1 MYLLNKYAADLD
13 MEALE
18 ENVDYSRLIL
28 ALNALKSLSTTIH
41 SSDKY
46 QEALEADNA
55 SEEPGKLENTFK
67 EFLLLQDECLSIVMP
82 AGIDQKLLP
91 ISSLWENF
99 STSIEKARTEYD
111 NKCNA
116 AIRNNV
122 SFDFNTKIEV
132 KLKEKFTKEQK
143 RIYDPNSLRDLSGL
157 GTSVRDKDKEKSP
170 LLSDEL
176 IEKMREQS
184 KTITPEFIEEEFQ
197 KYKKTP
203 EYRNDKRELEAT
215 FIKQVASQD
224 YNLVDASNKMTKLL
238 HDKLEDVTEK
248 TKKGFGPI
256 LRDISIAF
264 NKMTA
269 KAIELD
275 KIDYDNNTTAFLVE
289 DDNIDL
295 DKLEVDLDEEPKSTE
310 GVEKGTTQIEKHLKD
325 KDYSGEETQLI
336 NLVRLVATGSDLFEL
351 LIQYI
356 QNKVSSYTV
365 EVMKNLQK
373 AVENTPSDIMGQI
386 EENKTQHGTSGVKE
400 EEIGTTSGSVAKG
413 PNLNN
418 LNQILKDYFNK
429 MKAERIEMRTMM
441 GEDYENAF
449 NKARAGLFGDAPIQ
463 ELTAGLTALDRYHLT
478 RKIKMNPIIH
488 NTARAGYHALDS
500 KEREVT
506 KAIEKYFALL
516 ETDEAAAEAF
526 HAEYVRRPAKKA
538 TKDFTTTPF
547 FVVLDKQFRANPLQA
562 KVLLDQKKTV
572 KRTQEKAERTVKAN
586 EFVPANELFDTDQL
600 ILSMNQIISLE
611 LATKRANSVPMDP
624 TLQQA
629 INVWKTDVA
638 KIWGKQYDKI
648 TPKDILSIRGS
659 NKESDIEKRDALLLD
674 INSGPDGGPVL
685 LSEEQKRELSTKNK
699 DDIRKTLK
707 DLFKEY
713 KIEYLT
719 DFDPVASE
727 FIKKI
732 KADSPAIFT
741 QIFGEDPTNM
751 TTLKTKALKF
761 QAEGIGEFYA
771 KLMSGNNQTIYRL
784 LQTLDQKRPKV
795 LKDIIE
801 AKDLQ
806 ASAPSRLLEVV
817 RSSRLLGKEDLAL
830 VLNNLYVTKAIIRYV
845 QSFKDKKKNS
855 SMLLENLLKKAENNI
870 DVANFLETLD
880 ADKVKAYKGM
890 DQQELSALYN
900 IEKYKPYMFFD
911 AYSASTYSKS
921 WESQLPGTSNPIPT
935 VDSKINES
943 LPLREDPIFSRRE
956 MSKDDPRLIDDQ
968 DEFKADKYVPKADD
982 GLNSKTAA
990 FIDLINKAFG

>member
-1 MYLLNKYAADLD
+1 MLTKINQFMYLLNKYAADLD

-116 AIRNNV
+116 VIRNNV

-197 KYKKTP
+197 KYKRTP

-238 HDKLEDVTEK
+238 HDKLEDVTKK

-325 KDYSGEETQLI
+325 EDYSGEETQLI

-478 RKIKMNPIIH
+478 RTRKIKMNPIIH
-488 NTARAGYHALDS
+488 NTARAGYHALDA

-538 TKDFTTTPF
+538 DKDFTTTPF

-572 KRTQEKAERTVKAN
+572 KRTQEKAERVIKGQT
-586 EFVPANELFDTDQL
+586 FLPANELFNTDQL
-600 ILSMNQIISLE
+600 ILTPKQVSSLE
-611 LATKRANSVPMDP
+611 DAAKRATSVPMDP

-629 INVWKTDVA
+629 INIWKTTIGKV
-638 KIWGKQYDKI
+638 WGKPYDKI
-648 TPKDILSIRGS
+648 TKKDLINIEGS
-659 NKESDIEKRDALLLD
+659 NKQSDIEKRESLLLD
-674 INSGPDGGPVL
+674 ITSGPDGGPVL
-685 LSEEQKRELSTKNK
+685 LSEEQKRELSTRNK
-699 DDIRKTLK
+699 DDIRNSL
-707 DLFKEY
+707 LNMFEEY

-719 DFDPVASE
+719 GYDPVAAE

-732 KADSPAIFT
+732 QTDSPAVFT
-741 QIFGEDPTNM
+741 QIFGSAPTNM
-751 TTLKTKALKF
+751 TALKAKAAKL
-761 QAEGIGEFYA
+761 QAEGVGEFYA
-771 KLMSGNNQTIYRL
+771 KLMSQSNKTIFRL
-784 LQTLDQKRPKV
+784 LKALDQQRPDV
-795 LKDIIE
+795 LKEIIE
-801 AKDLQ
+801 ATDLQ
-806 ASAPSRLLEVV
+806 SSAPRRLLNVV
-817 RSSRLLGKEDLAL
+817 RDKRLFGKEDLVL
-830 VLNNLYVTKAIIRYV
+830 TLNNLYVTKAIIKYV
-845 QSFKDKKKNS
+845 EAFKNAGKNS
-855 SMLLENLLKKAENNI
+855 SMLLTNILKKANSNY
-870 DVANFLETLD
+870 DVIAFVDTLSTD
-880 ADKVKAYKGM
+880 QQDCYTKM
-890 DQQELSALYN
+890 DQQTLSALYYA
-900 IEKYKPYMFFD
+900 EKYKPLMF
-911 AYSASTYSKS
+911 AESYEASTYSNTWK
-921 WESQLPGTSNPIPT
+921 SQLPLTSNPIPT
-935 VDSKINES
+935 KDHRSGVS
-943 LPLREDPIFSRRE
+943 LPLHPPIYAPSE
-956 MSKDDPRLIDDQ
+956 MGEDDP
-968 DEFKADKYVPKADD
+968 DKFAYD